1 MGKNKETDILKS
13 EIKSMLNNIVGEDLA
28 KNIFEANFPEPIRN
42 YKPGKILTFKQLKAL
57 PEGTI
62 IHIYYLDEDGNL
74 REDGFQKLHKGSG
87 DEWGAGA
94 FPFPIEDLKDEDLL
108 EDCDNSGWTFTIRE
122 ATKLSTAEFKKIE
135 KQREKNERASEL
147 IDKMREGEDLTKE
160 EKKELKKLT
169 GIRVD

>member
-74 REDGFQKLHKGSG
+74 REDGFQKLHKG
-87 DEWGAGA
+87 
-94 FPFPIEDLKDEDLL
+94 K
-108 EDCDNSGWTFTIRE
+108 
-122 ATKLSTAEFKKIE
+122 STV
-135 KQREKNERASEL
+135 N
-147 IDKMREGEDLTKE
+147 
-160 EKKELKKLT
+160 KKLDNI
-169 GIRVD
+169 GKYFINLPKIYVFLKF